1 MTPYGDMMTP
11 RYALAFLLVAAC
23 TQVRGEAITHSGAQ
37 TTPGPCAVGEARC
50 HGRVLA
56 VCGRDRWW
64 PATPAGLTCRHRCV
78 TDARGPHCAGPIDGG
93 ADVSPVDD
101 AGQVE
106 DAPAVEVLVLPIAS
120 PDDAGE

>member
-1 MTPYGDMMTP
+1 MT
-11 RYALAFLLVAAC
+11 RYALALLLIAAC
-23 TQVRGEAITHSGAQ
+23 TQVRDATLTHSGAQ

-50 HGRVLA
+50 YGRVLA

-78 TDARGPHCAGPIDGG
+78 TDARGPHCAGELDGG
-93 ADVSPVDD
+93 ADVPPVDD

-106 DAPAVEVLVLPIAS
+106 DAPAVEVLVLPITS

>member
-11 RYALAFLLVAAC
+11 RYALAFLLVTAC
-23 TQVRGEAITHSGAQ
+23 TQVRDATITHSGAQ
-37 TTPGPCAVGEARC
+37 TTPAPCVVGEARC
-50 HGRVLA
+50 RGNVA
-56 VCGRDRWW
+56 EICGRERFW
-64 PATPAGLTCRHRCV
+64 PLTPAGTTCRYRCV

-93 ADVSPVDD
+93 ADVPPLDD

-106 DAPAVEVLVLPIAS
+106 DAPAVEVLVLPIAT